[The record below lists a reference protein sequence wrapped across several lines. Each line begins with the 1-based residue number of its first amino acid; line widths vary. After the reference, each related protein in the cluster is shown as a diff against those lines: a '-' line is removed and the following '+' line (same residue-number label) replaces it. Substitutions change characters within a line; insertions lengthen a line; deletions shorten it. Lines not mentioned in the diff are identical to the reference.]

1 MELSSEILDNLSEE
15 MRQRVAACE
24 TPEDL
29 VDLAEAEGVDLT
41 PEQLKMV
48 AGGEDSSWDCV
59 YAPCYI

>member
-1 MELSSEILDNLSEE
+1 MDLSNEILDSLSEE
-15 MRQRVAACE
+15 MRQKVAACE

-48 AGGEDSSWDCV
+48 AGGEDTFWDGNF
-59 YAPCYI
+59 CYI